1 MLPSGP
7 AWKCVPVD
15 AVYPTKNKP
24 LLYFRDSVECVQ
36 SIMRSPLI
44 LDNMDLGPF
53 ALFEMAEKIMWI
65 YTEWLSGNAAKVM
78 QVIDKPTIFSSL
90 IKCV

>member
-1 MLPSGP
+1 
-7 AWKCVPVD
+7 
-15 AVYPTKNKP
+15 
-24 LLYFRDSVECVQ
+24 
-36 SIMRSPLI
+36 
-44 LDNMDLGPF
+44 MDLGPF
-53 ALFEMAEKIMWI
+53 ALFETAEKIMRI